1 MTTTTG
7 DDGDEA
13 LLAVYVDAAR
23 TRQDRERAFA
33 TLVDRF
39 EHRVYAIC
47 LRELGNRAD
56 AEDATQDTFLHLAR
70 KGHQFRGD
78 SALSTFVYRIA
89 VNACRDLQRRRG
101 RRPQTPVADVAE
113 VAGAAAIDD
122 ATAVDEQVEDRDT
135 ARAVGD
141 ALAQLDELSRTLI
154 VLCTIEGMTYPEA
167 SEILEIPVGTI
178 KSRVHRARAR
188 LAELLADTAA
198 TSAPNRDEREGRP

>member
-1 MTTTTG
+1 MNEPT
-7 DDGDEA
+7 DEE
-13 LLAVYVDAAR
+13 LLAVYVDASQPRA
-23 TRQDRERAFA
+23 QRERAFA
-33 TLVDRF
+33 RLVDRY

-47 LRELGNRAD
+47 ARELRNRAD
-56 AEDATQDTFLHLAR
+56 AEDATQDTFLRLAR

-89 VNACRDLQRRRG
+89 VNSCRDLQRRRG

-113 VAGAAAIDD
+113 VAGAAAESDD
-122 ATAVDEQVEDRDT
+122 VAVEDEVVGRDT

-141 ALAQLDELSRTLI
+141 ALAQLDDLSRTLV

-167 SEILEIPVGTI
+167 SEVLDMPVGTI

-188 LAELLADTAA
+188 LAELLADTVDR
-198 TSAPNRDEREGRP
+198 TAPNHDDGGRA